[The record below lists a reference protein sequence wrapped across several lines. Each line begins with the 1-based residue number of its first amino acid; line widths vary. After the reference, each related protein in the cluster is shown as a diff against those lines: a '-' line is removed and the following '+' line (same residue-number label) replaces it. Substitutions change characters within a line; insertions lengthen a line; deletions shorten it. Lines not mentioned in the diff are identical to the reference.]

1 MDQNG
6 VPTIEALEKTG
17 LKEVSKELIGRM
29 AELKFL
35 GYLADKAGKRSQE
48 VLLKKPQ
55 RLRDLLPSPFPEQD
69 IIILVNQKVA
79 AWTAWFK
86 MKTGSSSCR

>member
-1 MDQNG
+1 
-6 VPTIEALEKTG
+6 
-17 LKEVSKELIGRM
+17 M

-48 VLLKKPQ
+48 VLLERPQ

-69 IIILVNQKVA
+69 IVILINQKVG
-79 AWTAWFK
+79 TLDS
-86 MKTGSSSCR
+86 MIQDEDRVVLMPMISGG

>member
-1 MDQNG
+1 
-6 VPTIEALEKTG
+6 
-17 LKEVSKELIGRM
+17 M

-69 IIILVNQKVA
+69 IIILVNQKV
-79 AWTAWFK
+79 
-86 MKTGSSSCR
+86 GSLDSMVQNEDRVILMPMISGG

>member
-1 MDQNG
+1 
-6 VPTIEALEKTG
+6 
-17 LKEVSKELIGRM
+17 M

-48 VLLKKPQ
+48 VLLEKPQ

-69 IIILVNQKVA
+69 IIILVNQKV
-79 AWTAWFK
+79 
-86 MKTGSSSCR
+86 GSLDSMVQNEDRVILMPMISGG

>member
-1 MDQNG
+1 
-6 VPTIEALEKTG
+6 
-17 LKEVSKELIGRM
+17 M

-48 VLLKKPQ
+48 VLLERPQ

-69 IIILVNQKVA
+69 IVILINQKVGNLDS
-79 AWTAWFK
+79 
-86 MKTGSSSCR
+86 MIQDEDRVVLMPMISGG